1 MTANKLFDLTGR
13 VALVTGASRGI
24 GLAMASAL
32 AGAGAK
38 VVINAH
44 DKAACE
50 TAAAKL
56 GGTAEAF
63 DVNDEALAIA
73 ALDRIVARHGRL
85 DILIS
90 NAGQAIRKPLFD
102 FTTAEFDAVMNT
114 HVRAGFFLG
123 REAGRRMAANKWG
136 RILYTTSLMARNAR
150 AQVPAY
156 ATAKTALEGMIRA
169 LAADLAPHGINVNG
183 IAPGFIVTDLT
194 KGLHETP
201 AFKEKVEGRTP
212 MGRWGRPEELGGPA
226 LFLCSEAASYV
237 TGAVLTVD
245 GGTSGFF

>member
-13 VALVTGASRGI
+13 VALVTGGSRGI
-24 GLAMASAL
+24 GFAMAQAL

-38 VVINAH
+38 IVVNGK
-44 DKAACE
+44 DKAACD
-50 TAAAKL
+50 AAAATL

-63 DVNDEALAIA
+63 DVNDEPAAIA

-85 DILIS
+85 DILVS
-90 NAGQAIRKPLFD
+90 NAGQAIRKPIFD
-102 FTTAEFDAVMNT
+102 FTTADFDAVMNT
-114 HVRAGFFLG
+114 HVRAGFVLG
-123 REAGRRMAANKWG
+123 REAGRRMAPNKWG

-156 ATAKTALEGMIRA
+156 ATAKTALEGMVRA
-169 LAADLAPHGINVNG
+169 LAADLAPYGVNVNG

-201 AFKEKVEGRTP
+201 EFKAKVEGRTP

-226 LFLCSEAASYV
+226 LFLCSDAASYV
-237 TGAVLTVD
+237 TGAILTVD
-245 GGTSGFF
+245 GGSAGFF